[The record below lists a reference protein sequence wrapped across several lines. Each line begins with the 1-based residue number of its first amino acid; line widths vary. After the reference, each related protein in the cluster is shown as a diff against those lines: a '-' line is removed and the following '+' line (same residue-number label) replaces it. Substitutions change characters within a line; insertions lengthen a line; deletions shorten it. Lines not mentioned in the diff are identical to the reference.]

1 MNYQL
6 FISRGIKWILQPY
19 FRIATSSSK
28 PTVTQETELVYQLRQ
43 TISKTCGEYARSTRE
58 NYITAVNALEKFLTQ
73 SMPRK
78 LLTPETL
85 TAGQVKSFELW
96 MLDGGHNPNYVAQIM
111 SSLRAVIN
119 RINNQGKELFAR
131 VRTSPYPTAKRAVDE
146 ETIKRMENLKLSV
159 SSGIAQARDIFMVC
173 FLGMGIPLIDAVYLQ
188 KKQLKDGIIT
198 YFRHKTRIMVRVKV
212 ADELQEIINRI
223 SPVDSDYL
231 LPILHG
237 NDEQQHKQQ
246 YRRFYQ
252 KYMREL
258 KKLSA
263 MMQLESNLTSYTPR
277 HSWASIAHKKGI
289 YINVISQALG
299 HSNTKTTSIYIKE
312 IENEQL
318 EQANKIVISA
328 IKSQK

>member
-1 MNYQL
+1 M
-6 FISRGIKWILQPY
+6 
-19 FRIATSSSK
+19 
-28 PTVTQETELVYQLRQ
+28 RQ
-43 TISKTCGEYARSTRE
+43 TIAETRGEYSQSTCE
-58 NYITAVNALEKFLTQ
+58 NYVTAVNSLEKYLNQTEPCQ
-73 SMPRK
+73 
-78 LLTPETL
+78 LLTPSTV
-85 TAGQVKSFELW
+85 TPGQIKAFELW
-96 MLDGGHNPNYVAQIM
+96 MLDSGLKPNYVAQQLR
-111 SSLRAVIN
+111 SLRALIN
-119 RINNQGKELFAR
+119 RINNRGKELFGK

-146 ETIKRMENLKLSV
+146 ETIHKIAALKLPHCSRE
-159 SSGIAQARDIFMVC
+159 AFARDIFVFC
-173 FLGMGIPLIDAVYLQ
+173 FLCMGIPLIDAVYL
-188 KKQLKDGIIT
+188 KKSQIKDKIIT

-263 MMQLESNLTSYTPR
+263 MMQLENNLTSYTPR

>member
-6 FISRGIKWILQPY
+6 FTSQGLNRIIYPCIKFAFRSNKPSLLRGMEIV
-19 FRIATSSSK
+19 S
-28 PTVTQETELVYQLRQ
+28 QLRQ
-43 TISKTCGEYARSTRE
+43 TIAETRGEYSQSTCE
-58 NYITAVNALEKFLTQ
+58 NYVTAVNSLEKYLNQTEPCQ
-73 SMPRK
+73 
-78 LLTPETL
+78 LLTPSTV
-85 TAGQVKSFELW
+85 TPGQIKAFELW
-96 MLDGGHNPNYVAQIM
+96 MLDSGLKPNYVAQQLR
-111 SSLRAVIN
+111 SLRALIN
-119 RINNQGKELFAR
+119 RINNRGKELFGK

-146 ETIKRMENLKLSV
+146 ETIHKIAALKLPHCSRE
-159 SSGIAQARDIFMVC
+159 AFARDIFVFC
-173 FLGMGIPLIDAVYLQ
+173 FLCMGIPLIDAVYL
-188 KKQLKDGIIT
+188 KKSQIKDKIIT

-263 MMQLESNLTSYTPR
+263 MMQLENNLTSYTPR